1 MVVSI
6 AESRLKGSVL
16 MSAKLLVVTLT
27 LTVTFAAAAS
37 GAESIAIGS
46 RRELLIDDFLLDK
59 ITNARLVLHRPVARE
74 LALVHDRP
82 WEGSTSAYHTV
93 FQDGSIF
100 RMYYRG
106 SHYDRKL
113 RKSTHAEMVCYA
125 RSTDGIHWT
134 RPELGIVEFAGSKK
148 NNIVWT
154 GVGAHDFAPFKDAN
168 PKCKPD
174 EKYKAIGR
182 GRGGLYAFKSPDGIH
197 WSRIGDKPVIARG
210 AFDSQNLAFYDPLRG
225 RYVEFHRGFRNGVR
239 DIMTC
244 TSADFRKWTDP
255 VWLSYP
261 GSPREHLYTNQ
272 IAPYFRAPH
281 IYMGF
286 PKRFLPNRRGKVF
299 GQPGLSDGVF
309 MTSRD
314 GRAFKRWTEAFVRPG
329 PQKQRWVNRNNMT
342 AWGIVVT
349 KSAIDGAPDEL
360 SIYSTEHY
368 YQEPACK
375 IRRYTIRMDGFV
387 SLQAPLSGGTALT
400 KPITFKGKRL
410 EINYATSAAGS
421 VRIEIQG
428 PGGKPLAGYAATDC
442 KEIYGDEIDG
452 SVAWKNGPDVSKLAG
467 KPIRLRFVLKDADLY
482 AFRFR

>member
-1 MVVSI
+1 MK
-6 AESRLKGSVL
+6 SRSTAQFTVRAAVAVML
-16 MSAKLLVVTLT
+16 AI
-27 LTVTFAAAAS
+27 TVTTAAAA
-37 GAESIAIGS
+37 EPIAIGS
-46 RRELLIDDFLLDK
+46 RRELLVDEFLLAK
-59 ITNARLVLHRPVARE
+59 LSGARLVLHRPVARE

-93 FQDGSIF
+93 FQDGSRY

-113 RKSTHAEMVCYA
+113 RKSTHPELVCTAE
-125 RSTDGIHWT
+125 SKDGVHWT

-148 NNIVWT
+148 NNIVWA
-154 GVGAHDFAPFKDAN
+154 GVGCHDFAPFKDTN

-182 GRGGLYAFKSPDGIH
+182 GKGGLYAFKSTDGLH
-197 WSRIGDKPVIARG
+197 WSLISKRPVITKG
-210 AFDSQNLAFYDPLRG
+210 AFDSQNLAFYDAVRG
-225 RYVEFHRGFRNGVR
+225 RYVEFHRNFRRGYR

-244 TSADFRKWTDP
+244 TSGDFRTWTDP

-272 IAPYFRAPH
+272 ITPYFRAPH

-286 PKRFLPNRRGKVF
+286 PKRFVPQRKGKVY
-299 GQPGLSDGVF
+299 GQAGVSDGVF

-314 GRAFKRWTEAFVRPG
+314 GRTFRRWTEAFVRPG
-329 PQKQRWVNRNNMT
+329 PQKERWVNRNNMT

-349 KSAIDGAPDEL
+349 KSAILSAPDEL

-368 YQEPACK
+368 YQAPAAK
-375 IRRYTIRMDGFV
+375 IRRYTLRTDGFV
-387 SLQAPLSGGTALT
+387 SLRAPLSGGTAVT
-400 KPITFKGKRL
+400 KPITFQGKRL
-410 EINYATSAAGS
+410 GLNYATSAAGS
-421 VRIEIQG
+421 VRVEIQDAA
-428 PGGKPLAGYAATDC
+428 GKPIAGYALADC
-442 KEIYGDEIDG
+442 PETYGDEIDG
-452 SVAWKNGPDVSKLAG
+452 LVAWKRGPDVSKLAG
-467 KPIRLRFVLKDADLY
+467 KPVRLRFVLKDADLY